1 MCSYILWRGAT
12 KLTYIT
18 GDFAVTVLIISIDTW
33 TIKTGKYK
41 YMYNH
46 WFIIIVSYIMY
57 IWKHIYILYMIY
69 MDYWDKHYHFLSGTW
84 PH

>member
-57 IWKHIYILYMIY
+57 ICKHIYIYMIY